1 MKKTIIILLCCVF
14 LICHIQ
20 LAFASSG
27 TDDVINS
34 SILLF
39 KFLKPYTDTIR
50 LANGVAFLNMIYQ
63 QKIEFVPES
72 SNLTINGSWVRN
84 TSQTTVD
91 MLQNTNVA
99 LPTWFSL
106 TKKKG
111 QFVVAVDKRAS
122 IDFVNECHS
131 RGIEVWAMF
140 SSFEKKL
147 TRELMKNNKGRASV
161 ISQLLQIVD
170 SLNLDGIN
178 LDFENM
184 YPEDKELFTR
194 FVREV
199 TTALKEKDLVVS
211 VDVTRPTNDPNNS
224 YSGCYDRKALGEIVD
239 YVFLMA
245 YDQHWRTSPKNG
257 PVASLP
263 WVKESVVL
271 TLKEVDPSKLILGIP
286 FYTYDWLTNAKTGK
300 RHSNGV
306 ARSFNQIRDMI
317 AKGEFIDSTNTKVR
331 IKEWYVSPKWHNSQ
345 GVSYM
350 KFLGTDGYVHEIWFE
365 DDQSLYLKKR
375 VAELYGLAG
384 ICAWSAEFADDST
397 WKIFHPDLSQMILN
411 SPTEHDIVQP

>member
-1 MKKTIIILLCCVF
+1 
-14 LICHIQ
+14 
-20 LAFASSG
+20 
-27 TDDVINS
+27 
-34 SILLF
+34 
-39 KFLKPYTDTIR
+39 
-50 LANGVAFLNMIYQ
+50 MIYQ

-211 VDVTRPTNDPNNS
+211 VDVTRPTNDPNS

-271 TLKEVDPSKLILGIP
+271 TLKRWTPP
-286 FYTYDWLTNAKTGK
+286 N
-300 RHSNGV
+300 
-306 ARSFNQIRDMI
+306 
-317 AKGEFIDSTNTKVR
+317 
-331 IKEWYVSPKWHNSQ
+331 
-345 GVSYM
+345 
-350 KFLGTDGYVHEIWFE
+350 
-365 DDQSLYLKKR
+365 
-375 VAELYGLAG
+375 
-384 ICAWSAEFADDST
+384 
-397 WKIFHPDLSQMILN
+397 
-411 SPTEHDIVQP
+411 